1 MGYGEVSPS
10 SRLLEDLALSTSL
23 LGAGGGQELSILG
36 PKRCA
41 PAKADGRT
49 FWWGRQDGQQWESQE
64 GMVHS
69 EARKMRSS
77 APGEADM
84 ETFRLPQ
91 R

>member
-23 LGAGGGQELSILG
+23 GRGQGLSISG

-41 PAKADGRT
+41 PAKADRRT
-49 FWWGRQDGQQWESQE
+49 FWWGRQDGQRWESQE
-64 GMVHS
+64 GVVHS

-77 APGEADM
+77 APREADM